1 MKTPHSEETKKK
13 LYDIFGLTD
22 NWKKGTYHYIL
33 EGVEIQPEDLVEVE
47 NLIEEV
53 RKESFLQGIEAAKG
67 CVPEERQYP
76 NSEEEAAENYGHNS
90 CVRTFLSNLEA
101 LTVNEE

>member
-13 LYDIFGLTD
+13 LYDIFGLTE

-53 RKESFLQGIEAAKG
+53 RKESFLQGIEAAKNAL
-67 CVPEERQYP
+67 PEKMDNGVLDSRVIL
-76 NSEEEAAENYGHNS
+76 GHNTCLDMS
-90 CVRTFLSNLEA
+90 LSNLEA
-101 LTVNEE
+101 LTREE